1 MVKMYYDFCVTT
13 LSKCCIIEIK
23 RIKWECMCFIWGFER
38 MQKSKGELEMKK
50 MLKQPMLWVA
60 AGCLVFAIVF
70 AITGKALHP
79 SNALVNKVEK
89 SINKKNVEKLQ
100 ECLSPEL
107 GTGYAAEFITYSSS
121 LWQIGYGTNEKI
133 TMTFLYDEEVEMDEE
148 GYSSLPSSVIVRAG
162 DNVLDVWT
170 TDLLFQEINGKKY
183 LCNLDY

>member
-1 MVKMYYDFCVTT
+1 
-13 LSKCCIIEIK
+13 
-23 RIKWECMCFIWGFER
+23 MCFIWGFER
-38 MQKSKGELEMKK
+38 MQKNKGELEMKK

-133 TMTFLYDEEVEMDEE
+133 TMTFLYDEEEEINESLIKSLNKQVEGKGKDTQLS
-148 GYSSLPSSVIVRAG
+148 GDAAYSSKARRAEVII
-162 DNVLDVWT
+162 D
-170 TDLLFQEINGKKY
+170 
-183 LCNLDY
+183 